1 MKQFLLFICALTSLA
16 MTTQARNT
24 DPEATPELRDQAA
37 KVMLENRPNY
47 LAVHTRGLVCSSC
60 GIGLR
65 IHTSKLDAVDKSQL
79 TKGVDLDVEK
89 QLVFVAFKPDAGID
103 VDGVR
108 EAMYTAGN
116 DPAHYH
122 LWSDVDG
129 MRPTAGPISE
139 KRAVIL
145 FEAAVVA

>member
-16 MTTQARNT
+16 MSTQARNT

-65 IHTSKLDAVDKSQL
+65 IHTSKLDAVDKSQF
-79 TKGVDLDVEK
+79 TKGVDLDVKK

-108 EAMYTAGN
+108 EAIYNAGY
-116 DPAHYH
+116 DPVHYY
-122 LWSDVDG
+122 LWTEVDG
-129 MRPTAGPISE
+129 IRQTAYPVSE
-139 KRAVIL
+139 K
-145 FEAAVVA
+145 